1 MKLELNYWKEN
12 EDGSVNMLV
21 EVDEEGKEL
30 LFRTAIKTLMLKAI
44 EYSADFEVTN
54 DSGTSVG
61 NSERGRADSKDGSG
75 EQPSE
80 SEQQGNIIQTSQVS
94 G

>member
-1 MKLELNYWKEN
+1 MKVELILWKEN
-12 EDGSVNMLV
+12 EDGSANFHVD
-21 EVDEEGKEL
+21 VDEEGKDL
-30 LFRTAIKTLMLKAI
+30 LFRVAIKTLVMEAVNYAK
-44 EYSADFEVTN
+44 DFEVKD
-54 DSGTSVG
+54 DSEAGVV
-61 NSERGRADSKDGSG
+61 NSEWGGADSKDGKG

>member
-75 EQPSE
+75 EQPSK
-80 SEQQGNIIQTSQVS
+80 QTQYDLFPETLKVS

>member
-1 MKLELNYWKEN
+1 MRIELIQWKEN
-12 EDGSVNMLV
+12 DDGSANFHLD
-21 EVDEEGKEL
+21 VDEEGKEL
-30 LFRTAIKTLMLKAI
+30 LFRVAIKTLIMEAI
-44 EYSADFEVTN
+44 TYAEDFEVKD

-61 NSERGRADSKDGSG
+61 NSEWGGADCGDGSG